1 MAQDDVYDSS
11 KIKVLKG
18 LDAVRKRPGMYI
30 GDTDDGSGLHHM
42 VFEVVDNAIDEA
54 LAGHCDRVVVTIH
67 ADESVT
73 VTDNGRGIPV
83 DIHAEEGRSA
93 AEVIMTVLHSGGKF
107 DDSSYKVSG
116 GLHGV
121 GISVVNALSDY
132 LELNIK
138 RDGKLH
144 RQEYRLGEPQAP
156 MVAIGDTNE
165 HGTTLRFKPSAQIFT
180 HISFNYDTLAKRLR
194 ELSFLNSGVRIELV
208 DERDEKSEVFQ
219 HEGGLKAFVTYL
231 NRSKTPVHDTVLWF
245 QTRDGNTQVE
255 VAMQWNDS
263 YQESMY
269 CYTNNIPQKDGG
281 THLAGYRAALTRTL
295 NNYIEKELA
304 SKKEKIQ
311 TTGDDSREG
320 LTAILSVKL
329 PDPKFSSQTK
339 DKLVSSEVKGVVESA
354 VAGRLEEF
362 LLEHPQEAKAIVNK
376 ILEAAYAREAARKA
390 REMTRRKGALDIAG
404 LPGKLADCQ
413 EKDPALSEM
422 FLVEGDSAGG
432 SAKQGRDRRTQAI
445 LPLKGK
451 ILNVEKA
458 RFDKMLASAE
468 VGTLITALGCGIGRD
483 DFNVD
488 KLRYHRIII
497 MSVDGN
503 DHVFVKDDRGVRM
516 VRIGQFIDNALAG
529 KTSNGGVDKLSGEG
543 LGEVLCFGLENNAVR
558 FRPIKAVI
566 RHPLEEKLFKVRTAY
581 GRTVR
586 VTSSHS
592 VFVHDQDGIKLKR
605 GADLR
610 LGDRMVA
617 PARIRFPTDAPTK
630 IDLLH
635 VLHAVPEAAKQIWLR
650 GPAVESWFKDAVRA
664 KCSSNAQMTD
674 PRVEIPA
681 ELRTELAARRRMS
694 GITNEALCA
703 SVGIRQ
709 PVTFYAWEKG
719 VTRPTVNH
727 FDAYLQAIGADRA
740 EVLTRACIAP
750 SRLERVWETQ
760 YKASGRNLVR
770 DQVRLSDLDLQD
782 LDWFSG
788 RDDLQLTPEHYAR
801 NGIPRFLPVDEDL
814 MGLLGFYLAEGS
826 CSDRGGI
833 RLAIGQSN
841 QRLVKEMTE
850 KFSRLFGLPAIG
862 YASDKNCGELKLVN
876 RVAALVW
883 QHVFGFANVDSLTK
897 RIPDLLFNVHES
909 LRLAFLRGYL
919 LGDGT
924 VGKRMIAFA
933 TSSYDIASGLV
944 YLLSS
949 LGVVPSTS
957 ELQPDGV
964 VRQINGGPC
973 ETKHVHWQITVGA
986 REDLRLLQPVWQD
999 HPRAS
1004 HIHELLKSTRATVNR
1019 RFEMIGGDL
1028 MALPIK
1034 SIEEVPSTTGCVYD
1048 FSVEGDEN
1056 FVAGMGGICVHNTDA
1071 DVDGSHIRT
1080 LLLTFFYRQMPI
1092 LIERGHIYIAQPPLY
1107 KVKKGKQETYVKD
1120 DLELN
1125 ALLLNTAVEG
1135 AALHVNAEAPPLSG
1149 LGLESLARKY
1159 VEVQS
1164 IVTRW
1169 ARRYDGRFL
1178 EQLLYVPKLT
1188 PEAFDR
1194 VDVLRDWCRNLE
1206 QRLNA
1211 LDDASRRY
1219 RVAVDAL
1226 PAGGHRINLQR
1237 FEHGLTSEK
1246 HVPREFFDSAEYLRI
1261 AELAETLSDL
1271 IGPGGFVQR
1280 GDDKLEVTSFKAA
1293 MAWLFEQAKKGQSI
1307 QRYKGLG
1314 EMNASQLWDTTIN
1327 PETRRLMQVRIED
1340 AVAADDIFTT
1350 LMGDAV
1356 EPRRE
1361 FIEKNALNVSNLDI

>member
-1 MAQDDVYDSS
+1 MVRCKHLNLKAFSGPADSSLLPENARLGGQQTGSTMADNDVYDSS
-11 KIKVLKG
+11 KIKVLRG

-54 LAGHCDRVVVTIH
+54 LAGYCDRVVVTIH

-73 VTDNGRGIPV
+73 VSDNGRGIPV

-107 DDSSYKVSG
+107 DDTSYKVSG

-132 LELNIK
+132 LELNIR

-156 MVAIGDTNE
+156 LAAISDTDE
-165 HGTTLRFKPSAQIFT
+165 RGTTLRFKPSSRIFT

-194 ELSFLNSGVRIELV
+194 ELSFLNSGVRIELN
-208 DERDEKSEVFQ
+208 DERDEKTEVFQ
-219 HEGGLKAFVTYL
+219 HEGGLKAFVTHL
-231 NRSKTPVHDTVLWF
+231 NRSKTAVHPTVLWF

-304 SKKEKIQ
+304 AKKEKIQ

-339 DKLVSSEVKGVVESA
+339 DKLVSSEV
-354 VAGRLEEF
+354 
-362 LLEHPQEAKAIVNK
+362 KAIVNK

-497 MSVDGN
+497 M
-503 DHVFVKDDRGVRM
+503 
-516 VRIGQFIDNALAG
+516 
-529 KTSNGGVDKLSGEG
+529 
-543 LGEVLCFGLENNAVR
+543 
-558 FRPIKAVI
+558 
-566 RHPLEEKLFKVRTAY
+566 
-581 GRTVR
+581 
-586 VTSSHS
+586 
-592 VFVHDQDGIKLKR
+592 
-605 GADLR
+605 
-610 LGDRMVA
+610 
-617 PARIRFPTDAPTK
+617 
-630 IDLLH
+630 
-635 VLHAVPEAAKQIWLR
+635 
-650 GPAVESWFKDAVRA
+650 
-664 KCSSNAQMTD
+664 
-674 PRVEIPA
+674 
-681 ELRTELAARRRMS
+681 
-694 GITNEALCA
+694 
-703 SVGIRQ
+703 
-709 PVTFYAWEKG
+709 
-719 VTRPTVNH
+719 
-727 FDAYLQAIGADRA
+727 
-740 EVLTRACIAP
+740 
-750 SRLERVWETQ
+750 
-760 YKASGRNLVR
+760 
-770 DQVRLSDLDLQD
+770 
-782 LDWFSG
+782 
-788 RDDLQLTPEHYAR
+788 
-801 NGIPRFLPVDEDL
+801 
-814 MGLLGFYLAEGS
+814 
-826 CSDRGGI
+826 
-833 RLAIGQSN
+833 
-841 QRLVKEMTE
+841 
-850 KFSRLFGLPAIG
+850 
-862 YASDKNCGELKLVN
+862 
-876 RVAALVW
+876 
-883 QHVFGFANVDSLTK
+883 
-897 RIPDLLFNVHES
+897 
-909 LRLAFLRGYL
+909 
-919 LGDGT
+919 
-924 VGKRMIAFA
+924 
-933 TSSYDIASGLV
+933 
-944 YLLSS
+944 
-949 LGVVPSTS
+949 
-957 ELQPDGV
+957 
-964 VRQINGGPC
+964 
-973 ETKHVHWQITVGA
+973 
-986 REDLRLLQPVWQD
+986 
-999 HPRAS
+999 
-1004 HIHELLKSTRATVNR
+1004 
-1019 RFEMIGGDL
+1019 
-1028 MALPIK
+1028 
-1034 SIEEVPSTTGCVYD
+1034 
-1048 FSVEGDEN
+1048 
-1056 FVAGMGGICVHNTDA
+1056 TDA

-1092 LIERGHIYIAQPPLY
+1092 LIERGHVYIAQPPLY

-1125 ALLLNTAVEG
+1125 ALLLSTAIDG

-1159 VEVQS
+1159 VEVQA
-1164 IVTRW
+1164 IVRRW
-1169 ARRYDGRFL
+1169 ARRYDERFL
-1178 EQLLYVPKLT
+1178 EQLLYVPALST
-1188 PEAFDR
+1188 ESFDR
-1194 VDVLRDWCRNLE
+1194 IDTLRDWCRNLE
-1206 QRLNA
+1206 QRLNT
-1211 LDDASRRY
+1211 LDDVSRRY
-1219 RVAVDAL
+1219 RVTVESIAG
-1226 PAGGHRINLQR
+1226 GGHRVNLR
-1237 FEHGLTSEK
+1237 RLEHGLSSEK
-1246 HVPREFFDSAEYLRI
+1246 HIPREFFDSAEYLRI
-1261 AELAETLSDL
+1261 AELARTLSDL
-1271 IGPGGFVQR
+1271 MGPGAFVQR
-1280 GDDKLEVTSFKAA
+1280 GDDRQDVASFKIA
-1293 MAWLFEQAKKGQSI
+1293 MNWLFEQAKKGQSI

-1340 AVAADDIFTT
+1340 VVAADDIFTT

-1361 FIEKNALNVSNLDI
+1361 FIEKNALQVSNLDV